1 MDNWRDLVEL
11 WLNACNAENRGNYLP
26 KIQFYQ
32 KYRAIFMDESL
43 LMRFGKKFGKLVIET
58 QGEWADEFARFMT
71 IDKQMEDTY
80 WYLICAWSKDGRVRR
95 LAFGKAYGTAELDDL
110 AKRFKIPTFLST
122 SGKHSHVFIDCRFER
137 LFVYQACCS
146 YGWIAL
152 EGDEPQA
159 GYYLH
164 DGPKGRKIARSYSK
178 RFYGDPQRGKKGEG
192 MTAAVAFRFVK
203 SAMNSRVKGLIDKG
217 RIEHASDLG
226 PEMEAIY
233 NDQMAGR
240 SFVETFDAKR
250 GKKQSNWRESKEDH
264 VLDCWNMQ
272 CVPATFAG
280 ILPDQLEGGEQTR
293 SDSVQP

>member
-1 MDNWRDLVEL
+1 
-11 WLNACNAENRGNYLP
+11 
-26 KIQFYQ
+26 
-32 KYRAIFMDESL
+32 
-43 LMRFGKKFGKLVIET
+43 
-58 QGEWADEFARFMT
+58 
-71 IDKQMEDTY
+71 
-80 WYLICAWSKDGRVRR
+80 
-95 LAFGKAYGTAELDDL
+95 
-110 AKRFKIPTFLST
+110 
-122 SGKHSHVFIDCRFER
+122 
-137 LFVYQACCS
+137 
-146 YGWIAL
+146 
-152 EGDEPQA
+152 
-159 GYYLH
+159 
-164 DGPKGRKIARSYSK
+164 
-178 RFYGDPQRGKKGEG
+178 

-280 ILPDQLEGGEQTR
+280 ILPDQLEGVEQTR